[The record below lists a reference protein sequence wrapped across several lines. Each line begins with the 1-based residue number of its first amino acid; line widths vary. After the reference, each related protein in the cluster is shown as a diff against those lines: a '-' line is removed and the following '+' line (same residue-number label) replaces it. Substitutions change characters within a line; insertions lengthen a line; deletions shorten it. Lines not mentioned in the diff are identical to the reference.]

1 MKVGVEIKEP
11 QTSVIDRLRDVAALQ
26 KRVDDEVIIT
36 SLRIAT
42 VTAQEVPVDTG
53 LLRNSYHVHHA
64 SLPPRNAN
72 PLPAPP
78 DRVTAVV
85 GSVLEY
91 APKIEGNGGRDQI
104 GKGAFGSAYVQETNG
119 FSQRVATIVKNYMD
133 GK

>member
-1 MKVGVEIKEP
+1 MKVGMEIKEP
-11 QTSVIDRLRDVAALQ
+11 KISVLDRLRDVAALQ
-26 KRVDDEVIIT
+26 KRVDDEVLIT
-36 SLRIAT
+36 AFRIAT

-64 SLPPRNAN
+64 SAPPRNAN

-91 APKIEGNGGRDQI
+91 APVIEGKGGRDQI

-119 FSQRVATIVKNYMD
+119 FPQRIATVVKNYLD